1 MKTFQLTFVYSTD
14 KQHVANGKLEC
25 QRDKQKCL
33 KKHKLQK
40 LQSFTQ
46 NKTHTLNLTE
56 WESENS
62 SQTIETYLLF
72 SLLSSWAKS
81 SGVTSDQISEKL
93 FERER
98 LLRNFQG
105 LQGCSSNSTTQNF
118 NVTLVTLRAGSL
130 WSGGTS
136 VLRDTIRATS
146 VFYFILLSSR
156 RPMYCMLNMQRK

>member
-105 LQGCSSNSTTQNF
+105 LRGCSSNSTTQNQSW
-118 NVTLVTLRAGSL
+118 VTLIWWDIGVAWHNTRHKCFL
-130 WSGGTS
+130 
-136 VLRDTIRATS
+136 
-146 VFYFILLSSR
+146 FYFTFKPPPYVLHVKHATKIDFIFT
-156 RPMYCMLNMQRK
+156 M

>member
-56 WESENS
+56 RESENS

-72 SLLSSWAKS
+72 SLLSS
-81 SGVTSDQISEKL
+81 
-93 FERER
+93 
-98 LLRNFQG
+98 
-105 LQGCSSNSTTQNF
+105 
-118 NVTLVTLRAGSL
+118 
-130 WSGGTS
+130 
-136 VLRDTIRATS
+136 
-146 VFYFILLSSR
+146 
-156 RPMYCMLNMQRK
+156 